1 MRWKRGRRS
10 DNVVDARGSGSR
22 MGGGKGLTLGG
33 VAIVVIVGLL
43 SGQDPMQI
51 LGQLAGQAMQG
62 GSVSAPQHSAPPA
75 NDEQWSRPRWSRP
88 NPISNQQ
95 QEF

>member
-22 MGGGKGLTLGG
+22 MSGGKGLTLGG

-51 LGQLAGQAMQG
+51 LGTSSRAPIGSTRTRPWCCFAAG
-62 GSVSAPQHSAPPA
+62 
-75 NDEQWSRPRWSRP
+75 
-88 NPISNQQ
+88 
-95 QEF
+95 